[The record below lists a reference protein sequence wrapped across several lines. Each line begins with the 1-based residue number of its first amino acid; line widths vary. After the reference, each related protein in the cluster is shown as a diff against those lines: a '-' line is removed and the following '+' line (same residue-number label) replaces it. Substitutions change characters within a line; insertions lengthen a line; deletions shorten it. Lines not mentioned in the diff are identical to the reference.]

1 MLRCVFAPPES
12 ASSRVSEGHRKVV
25 LGCQRDPRDCEGDGG
40 LTASGAG
47 YGLGSHVTGRAI
59 HGVDRLEVATPS
71 SSAWSEPP
79 AVVWSEDRASAVG
92 TGSSGRDS
100 SSDGAGR
107 GEFGAP
113 SRNGSSV
120 TAARLLA
127 SRRAL
132 LACFFDRGL
141 HPTMMSGHRRWQHRR
156 PDPLARRIAAR
167 AVLRVCVMMRRGLFG
182 AQTTVLFRSCRH
194 LCRCGANRASGR

>member
-1 MLRCVFAPPES
+1 MLRCVFAPLVS
-12 ASSRVSEGHRKVV
+12 ASSRVPKGHRKVV

-40 LTASGAG
+40 LTASGTG
-47 YGLGSHVTGRAI
+47 SVLGCCVTGRAT

-71 SSAWSEPP
+71 SSARSELRAVPWSGNR
-79 AVVWSEDRASAVG
+79 VSAVG

-120 TAARLLA
+120 TAARLLVP
-127 SRRAL
+127 RRVL

-141 HPTMMSGHRRWQHRR
+141 HPTMMSGHRRWQHRQ

-167 AVLRVCVMMRRGLFG
+167 AVSRVCVMVRRGLLG